1 MSVPNSDRPQGFPPE
16 ARLKARVEYKR
27 IYATGRKRAGRLV
40 VVFAAPAAGPGCRLG
55 VTATKKMGGA
65 VLRNRARRRVREIFR
80 RWRAGQVDSAGT
92 DFVVNVSDRTVSAP
106 HATLQSELVGLF
118 SRAAG
123 GPP

>member
-1 MSVPNSDRPQGFPPE
+1 VSVPNNDRPQGFPPE
-16 ARLKARVEYKR
+16 ARLKARAEYKR
-27 IYATGRKRAGRLV
+27 IYASGRKWPGRFI

-55 VTATKKMGGA
+55 VTATKKMGCA

-80 RWRAGQVDSAGT
+80 RWRAERVDSGT

-106 HATLQSELVGLF
+106 HAILRSELIGLF